1 MSENAIALKAAK
13 VDEVAEKLKS
23 SKASVFVDV
32 RGLTVEQN
40 TNLRNQLR
48 AENVS
53 LEVVKNNILKRAAEK
68 AGLSGLEEMFVGPS
82 AVAFA
87 TEDEIAPSR
96 ILKNFSKEAESLELK
111 GGVVNGEVA
120 DLDTINKYASL
131 PSRDQL
137 LGQLMAEFQYSIRS
151 FMYAVKAVTEKRESE
166 GESMPEPEKATEAT
180 ATETPVAAETA
191 DQSQNAES
199 VEEVTE
205 TVVEEQVAEA
215 EVEAKAEEQNGDAD
229 NA

>member
-166 GESMPEPEKATEAT
+166 GESMPEPEKATEAA
-180 ATETPVAAETA
+180 ATETPAIAESA
-191 DQSQNAES
+191 EQSQN
-199 VEEVTE
+199 VEAVETEV
-205 TVVEEQVAEA
+205 VAEEQVAEA

>member
-166 GESMPEPEKATEAT
+166 GESMPEPEKATEAA
-180 ATETPVAAETA
+180 ATETPATAESA
-191 DQSQNAES
+191 EQSQNVEAVEAE
-199 VEEVTE
+199 
-205 TVVEEQVAEA
+205 VVAEEQVAEA

>member
-1 MSENAIALKAAK
+1 MSENAIAIKSAK

-23 SKASVFVDV
+23 AKASVFADI

-48 AENVS
+48 AENVT

-68 AGLSGLEEMFVGPS
+68 AGITGLDEMFIGPS

-96 ILKNFSKEAESLELK
+96 ILKNFSKEADSLELK

-137 LGQLMAEFQYSIRS
+137 LGQLMAEFQYPLRS
-151 FMYAVKAVTEKRESE
+151 TMYAVNALIEQRKAD
-166 GESMPEPEKATEAT
+166 GESLPEPEAPAAPAATEEAAT
-180 ATETPVAAETA
+180 PAEETPAVEPVA
-191 DQSQNAES
+191 
-199 VEEVTE
+199 
-205 TVVEEQVAEA
+205 EEQVAEA
-215 EVEAKAEEQNGDAD
+215 EVEAQAEEQSGDAD